1 MSLSG
6 TVILLCLFA
15 PKLYI
20 VLFNPS
26 KNIHKKFKT
35 TVTSQ
40 LPKNNIHLNTLIA
53 TTVGN
58 RQRRLT
64 PSDYATEVTFC
75 NSKSDWGNF
84 NTSDQILQTDYS
96 KNTNINGSCLEI
108 KSEEVSDLLAP
119 SNIKSNI
126 NYTQQLSPR
135 NSTSNLTLA
144 SSENPWKRMSN
155 VRYRLDGEIMNG
167 TNSPPRCHQAYAQHI
182 TFV

>member
-40 LPKNNIHLNTLIA
+40 LPKNNIHLNTIIA
-53 TTVGN
+53 TTVAN

-64 PSDYATEVTFC
+64 PSDYTTEVTFC
-75 NSKSDWGNF
+75 NSRCDWGNL
-84 NTSDQILQTDYS
+84 NTSDQILQTDYG
-96 KNTNINGSCLEI
+96 KIPTINGACSEL
-108 KSEEVSDLLAP
+108 KSDETTDLLAP
-119 SNIKSNI
+119 SKIKSNA
-126 NYTQQLSPR
+126 NSTQQLSTR
-135 NSTSNLTLA
+135 NSTSNLVLA
-144 SSENPWKRMSN
+144 SNSENPWKKMSN
-155 VRYRLDGEIMNG
+155 VRYKVDGESMNE
-167 TNSPPRCHQAYAQHI
+167 TNSSRCHQAYAQHI